1 MELKNYNKNEIGNK
15 VTIYHQNIR
24 CVTSKSDELIINLQ
38 LHHSEPQI
46 ICLTEH
52 HLKTTEIRNFSL
64 NRYTLASS
72 FCRKDYIGG
81 MYINK

>member
-24 CVTSKSDELIINLQ
+24 CVTGKSDELFINLEV
-38 LHHSEPQI
+38 HCIEPQI

-52 HLKTTEIRNFSL
+52 H
-64 NRYTLASS
+64 
-72 FCRKDYIGG
+72 
-81 MYINK
+81 

>member
-38 LHHSEPQI
+38 LHHTEPQI

-64 NRYTLASS
+64 NGYTLASS
-72 FCRKDYIGG
+72 FCRKDCRGG
-81 MYINK
+81 EYVY